1 MNEETPQEQSQESQE
16 LEQVQELESQEG
28 DIIASLE
35 SELEQNIKSFEKDFA
50 QKMAKEVENNP
61 ELEELFFENKVAF
74 FEKVLQMQND
84 FVKVQIEDK
93 QQALGAAKIDREQ
106 NQQIETMLKAKGEF
120 ENAHPDVNVEELIDF
135 YLNELP
141 KSAQEQLENLPP
153 NEFFEALLALTQGG
167 TGDSKNEDELP
178 KQMQGYPTSA
188 QEGGESESLPTN
200 RY

>member
-1 MNEETPQEQSQESQE
+1 MNEETPQEPSQESQE

-35 SELEQNIKSFEKDFA
+35 SELEQNIQSFEKDFA

-61 ELEELFFENKVAF
+61 ELEEQFFDNKTAF

-120 ENAHPDVNVEELIDF
+120 ENAHPDVNVEELMDF

-141 KSAQEQLENLPP
+141 KSAQEQLENLQP

-167 TGDSKNEDELP
+167 AGDSKQDELP